1 MVTLKVPALLRPA
14 PGHAPPEPA
23 AVADRR
29 RWVVGGTLV
38 VGAGLLAAT
47 LTVDPESPTFFV
59 LGFLLAATWLVGS
72 LLSGPLHLGRPLR
85 PASASGEAEG
95 DPTAGPRAVVGPI
108 VLGVVAYL
116 GFLAL
121 YLLLRDVPVFEG
133 ALEGILDRA
142 DAASIGLVLGL
153 GVGPPG
159 AEGLFFRG
167 GRPQARGDA
176 RWPPGPRQAP
186 LLQGELTSPG
196 DSGA

>member
-133 ALEGILDRA
+133 ALDRLDNRHLDDLDAQGAGQVLRGIVA
-142 DAASIGLVLGL
+142 GKSH
-153 GVGPPG
+153 G
-159 AEGLFFRG
+159 AKLT
-167 GRPQARGDA
+167 RPAND
-176 RWPPGPRQAP
+176 P
-186 LLQGELTSPG
+186 
-196 DSGA
+196 